1 VVRYTPI
8 REITDKEKNKLYSLL
23 DTNPDIKYRIKIIP
37 LANDGYTVP
46 EIREMTNTYDKTIRK
61 WIHKFND
68 NGIDG
73 LFTKIDYSPMVKI
86 DNDARKEIVKIASTN
101 PRNLG
106 LKFSTWSLRS
116 LVGYLS
122 KEDKNTVVKQQQGG
136 ISHTRIKEILNESKI
151 EWRNSKMILRK
162 SRDPEYELKKRGLRN

>member
-1 VVRYTPI
+1 MVRYTPL
-8 REITDKEKNKLYSLL
+8 RDITDKEKNRLYSLL
-23 DTNPDIKYRIKIIP
+23 DTYPEIKYRIKIVL
-37 LANDGYTVP
+37 LASEGYTVP
-46 EIREMTNTYDKTIRK
+46 EIREMTNIYDRTIRK

-68 NGIDG
+68 NGIEG

-101 PRNLG
+101 PRDLG

-116 LVGYLS
+116 LAGYLT
-122 KEDKNTVVKQQQGG
+122 KEDKKIVKHG

-151 EWRNSKMILRK
+151 EWRNSKTILGK
-162 SRDPEYELKKRGLRN
+162 SRDPEYELKKRGLKN

>member
-1 VVRYTPI
+1 VVRYTPL
-8 REITDKEKNKLYSLL
+8 REITDKEKNKLYILL
-23 DTNPDIKYRIKIIP
+23 DTNQEIKYRIKIVL

-68 NGIDG
+68 NGIEE

-86 DNDARKEIVKIASTN
+86 DDDARKQIIKIASTN
-101 PRNLG
+101 PRDLG

-116 LVGYLS
+116 LASGYLTR
-122 KEDKNTVVKQQQGG
+122 DKKIVKQG
-136 ISHTRIKEILNESKI
+136 ISHTRIKDILNESKI
-151 EWRNSKMILRK
+151 EWRNSKTVLGK
-162 SRDPEYELKKRGLRN
+162 SRDPEYELKKRGLNR

>member
-1 VVRYTPI
+1 MVRYTPI
-8 REITDKEKNKLYSLL
+8 REITDKEKNKLYTLL
-23 DTNPDIKYRIKIIP
+23 DTNQDIKYRIKIVL
-37 LANDGYTVP
+37 LANEGYTVP

-61 WIHKFND
+61 WIHRFND
-68 NGIDG
+68 MGIDG

-86 DNDARKEIVKIASTN
+86 DNDTKKEIVKIASTN

-116 LVGYLS
+116 LAGYFS
-122 KEDKNTVVKQQQGG
+122 KEDKKIIVKHG

-151 EWRNSKMILRK
+151 EWRNSKITLGK

>member
-8 REITDKEKNKLYSLL
+8 REITDKEKNKLYTLL
-23 DTNPDIKYRIKIIP
+23 DTNPEIRYRIKIIL

-68 NGIDG
+68 NNGIDG

-86 DNDARKEIVKIASTN
+86 DNDARKQIVKIASTN
-101 PRNLG
+101 PRDLG

-116 LVGYLS
+116 LAAGYLTRDKKIV
-122 KEDKNTVVKQQQGG
+122 KEG

-151 EWRNSKMILRK
+151 EWRNSKIVLVR
-162 SRDPEYELKKRGLRN
+162 SRDLEYELKKRELKN